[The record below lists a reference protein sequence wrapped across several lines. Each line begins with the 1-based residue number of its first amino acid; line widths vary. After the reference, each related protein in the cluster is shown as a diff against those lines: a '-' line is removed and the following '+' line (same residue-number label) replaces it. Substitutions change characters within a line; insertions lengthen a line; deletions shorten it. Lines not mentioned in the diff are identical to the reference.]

1 MPLRL
6 PLCGDRIE
14 IYRRPLG
21 PHKGIVGTN
30 LFVPKIAQTSLC
42 LQYLSLAEIVIWQ
55 IISGEGIMAQA
66 EHLPIYKSAYDLCLY
81 FEQVVRNFSRYHYA
95 FRAGF
100 PVYLSQL
107 Y

>member
-1 MPLRL
+1 
-6 PLCGDRIE
+6 
-14 IYRRPLG
+14 
-21 PHKGIVGTN
+21 
-30 LFVPKIAQTSLC
+30 
-42 LQYLSLAEIVIWQ
+42 
-55 IISGEGIMAQA
+55 MAQA

-107 Y
+107 YKARALRHGLTVINVRQVSAPLNRGLTQRLPCSLLIPSLTV